1 MNAMNQPS
9 SRALFVVGTD
19 TGVGKTVVSMLLLRE
34 LFARGERP
42 FYAKPMQTG
51 CKTPYDTDSDAAFV
65 YRHVPELA
73 GRDPAEAVGW
83 CFAAPKAPLHAAR
96 DEMRGV
102 ETEDLVRSL
111 ACLRSEHASLV
122 LEGAGGLMVP
132 FTSKALCID
141 CIRAADARP
150 VLVARAGLGT
160 VNHTLLS
167 VEALVRRGMEPA
179 GIVFVHTK
187 ERSASPDLVRDNM
200 EAVAMLSGFPVSG
213 VVPPIE
219 NLLHPPDAAFAPL
232 RRMLDVPDRMDGVI
246 IR

>member
-1 MNAMNQPS
+1 MSTAHPRP
-9 SRALFVVGTD
+9 SRALFVTGTD
-19 TGVGKTVVSMLLLRE
+19 TGVGKTVVAMLLLRE

-51 CKTPYDTDSDAAFV
+51 CTTPHAADSDAAFV

-96 DEMRGV
+96 DELRGV
-102 ETEDLVRSL
+102 ETEDLERSL
-111 ACLRSEHASLV
+111 ARLRVAHASLV
-122 LEGAGGLMVP
+122 LEGAGGLMTP
-132 FTSKALCID
+132 FTPEALCID

-167 VEALVRRGMEPA
+167 VEALLRRGMEPA
-179 GIVFVHTK
+179 GIVFVHSG
-187 ERSASPDLVRDNM
+187 ERCASPDLVRDNM
-200 EAVAMLSGFPVSG
+200 ASVAALSGFPVSG

-219 NLLHPPDAAFAPL
+219 NLLRPPDAAFAPL
-232 RRMLDVPDRMDGVI
+232 RRMLDALDGTWTD
-246 IR
+246 

>member
-1 MNAMNQPS
+1 MNAMNQPP

-51 CKTPYDTDSDAAFV
+51 CRDPY
-65 YRHVPELA
+65 
-73 GRDPAEAVGW
+73 DPAEAVGW

-132 FTSKALCID
+132 FTPEALCID

-232 RRMLDVPDRMDGVI
+232 RRMLDVLDGVVVPG
-246 IR
+246 